1 MNFSCTCI
9 PPSAGGKRRRQLHWR
24 RESLWDSNLQ
34 PDKWKWKQEVKVKM
48 KKVKVGQHSA
58 TWQIS
63 VWNNTFNIFTTSEK
77 WKLSPWDSNLKHDN
91 IFKIASESGSCT
103 SMHSKERVESVC
115 HSLPERNSQD
125 AASKERTKWLLV
137 LFLLTHIYQDTF
149 YQLFLH
155 TLQSPHW
162 SRFPPKSDF
171 KPSFHLQNSYL
182 HNFNS
187 HCWGRLIW
195 SIPQSGEVDPAMDS
209 FLQIGNKNENERED
223 KSENLEEV
231 EVLVLLH
238 KRWELPTV
246 CWVFLIRAQHLIII
260 WIILFQE
267 SYFEHLAWKMFR
279 KKHKPSCFWGRK
291 QVTSG

>member
-63 VWNNTFNIFTTSEK
+63 VWNNTFNIFTTSKK

-91 IFKIASESGSCT
+91 TIKIASESGSCT

-171 KPSFHLQNSYL
+171 EPGFQLQNSISTHTAEVVWYGPSL
-182 HNFNS
+182 KVVKWILRRTVF
-187 HCWGRLIW
+187 CRLAIR
-195 SIPQSGEVDPAMDS
+195 MRMR
-209 FLQIGNKNENERED
+209 ERTRV
-223 KSENLEEV
+223 KTL
-231 EVLVLLH
+231 
-238 KRWELPTV
+238 
-246 CWVFLIRAQHLIII
+246 
-260 WIILFQE
+260 
-267 SYFEHLAWKMFR
+267 R
-279 KKHKPSCFWGRK
+279 K
-291 QVTSG
+291 